1 MKMLSFTFILQ
12 LILFI
17 QIHSSILEKLD
28 GQLIEV
34 EGAKCEQ
41 ANHQNINV
49 DECVKISPSLQLTGI
64 NEGQCCK
71 ISLNSDTLFS
81 YKLNFG
87 EDWRKK
93 LAELYN
99 IDENI
104 TEEEL
109 REKYFLPQEMN
120 MCQIMIKSIS
130 NLLLYQFSLL
140 STDGLVKYDCG
151 EGEKTFNVK
160 EYHPTDE
167 DEIFDKDMAD
177 CQTEISEKNCQ
188 KKGMRVSSND
198 AQCCWCEKIPL
209 SQETLPFK
217 TKGCDSY
224 GITNFKEH
232 LTKDLNINKARNLK
246 FEQKCECYNKS
257 GKTNKGSF
265 NTVTG
270 EVLIE

>member
-1 MKMLSFTFILQ
+1 MKILSFTFILQ

-17 QIHSSILEKLD
+17 QIHSSIMEKLD
-28 GQLIEV
+28 AQLIEA

-71 ISLNSDTLFS
+71 ISLNSDILFS

-120 MCQIMIKSIS
+120 MCQIMIKSVS
-130 NLLLYQFSLL
+130 NFLLYQFSLL

-151 EGEKTFNVK
+151 EGEKTFNLK

-217 TKGCDSY
+217 TKGCNGY